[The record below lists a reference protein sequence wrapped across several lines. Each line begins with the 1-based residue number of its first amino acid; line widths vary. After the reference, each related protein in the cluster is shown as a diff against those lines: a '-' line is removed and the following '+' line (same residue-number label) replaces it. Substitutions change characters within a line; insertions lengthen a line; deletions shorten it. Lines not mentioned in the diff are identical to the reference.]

1 MGVSGTHRIPR
12 NIEFTFQQCAER
24 TNKMACLQ
32 GQESVGVGTGSFG
45 AGKQI
50 PRYFPLDIK

>member
-32 GQESVGVGTGSFG
+32 VQESVGVNIGSFRD
-45 AGKQI
+45 GKQI
-50 PRYFPLDIK
+50 PSYFPLDIK